1 MADNWAARI
10 GDDLIRSSLCKAIL
24 EGLGDGEPSVAVK
37 AVLTVDVVS
46 IAEDVAVL
54 KWAIRQRGTEA
65 VLGDRC
71 GTVTIGRGSRLTV
84 AEIFVP
90 LMVDGQPAG
99 FLA

>member
-37 AVLTVDVVS
+37 AALTV
-46 IAEDVAVL
+46 EDVAVL